1 MDLLKVDT
9 LESARKKLLERF
21 GGKPLATRCIPIEQA
36 LGRTLAEDLISKE
49 SVPSFRRS
57 TVDGFAVKAKDTY
70 GATENMPVLL
80 DILEDVPMGF
90 PAVTTISNGCCAYVP
105 TGGMIPEGADAM
117 VMLEYTE
124 MFDSQSIAV
133 YSPVSTG
140 KNVVHIGEDMPESTL
155 FLKAG
160 TVIGAGEIGTMAAAG
175 VTDVHVYVPYRI
187 SIISTGDELV
197 EIHRKPH
204 AGQVRDINTHVLKAL
219 SEKYGYE
226 INDISVLKDDEDII
240 REKLRENM
248 QSSHIIVISGGS
260 SKGRKDMT
268 ARLINEVASPGVFVQ
283 GLALKPGKPTIL
295 GYDKENAA
303 LFAGLPGHPVAAMAV
318 FELLIGWL
326 LKKRMYHPEPFTL
339 SARMET
345 NFASAP
351 GKTTYLL
358 VKLLQADDGLIA
370 RPILGKSGLIT
381 TMTQADGYTL
391 VDLNK
396 EGLNA
401 GEEIQ
406 VHLL

>member
-1 MDLLKVDT
+1 MDLLNVDT
-9 LESARKKLLERF
+9 LESARKKILERF
-21 GGKPLATRCIPIEQA
+21 GGKPLATRCIPMEQA
-36 LGRTLAEDLISKE
+36 LGQTLAEDLVSKE

-70 GATENMPVLL
+70 GAAENMPVFL
-80 DILEDVPMGF
+80 DILEDVPMGV

-124 MFDSQSIAV
+124 MLDSQSIAV
-133 YSPVSTG
+133 YSPVSIG
-140 KNVVHIGEDMPESTL
+140 NNVVDIGEDMPESTL

-160 TVIGAGEIGTMAAAG
+160 TVIGAGEIGAMAAAG

-204 AGQVRDINTHVLKAL
+204 DGQVRDINTHVLKAL

-226 INDISVLKDDEDII
+226 INEVSVLKDDEDLI
-240 REKLRENM
+240 RGKLRENM
-248 QSSHIIVISGGS
+248 QSSHIVVISGGS

-295 GYDKENAA
+295 GDDKESAA
-303 LFAGLPGHPVAAMAV
+303 LFVGLPGHPVAAMAV

-326 LKKRMYHPEPFTL
+326 QRKRMHHPEPFTL
-339 SARMET
+339 PARMET

-358 VKLLQADDGLIA
+358 VKLLQADNGLIA

-401 GEEIQ
+401 GDEIQ